1 MEGGSH
7 RWQLGAVR
15 IARLPDHQTELF
27 GEFLVPEFTPDNVRR
42 ELGWLAPHFAAPDGR
57 IGLSF
62 HSMLVESDGRR
73 IVIDTCMGNH
83 KPRPAPLWDAQLGW
97 HLRRGDYLERLA
109 AAGFAREAVDLVVLT
124 HLHGDHVGWNTMLDA
139 DGRWVPTFPNARYLI
154 VRDEWQF
161 WSRSDDPHFRIP
173 LEDSVRPVVE
183 AGMVEW
189 VDTRHRIDRH
199 LRLEPTPGHTHAHVS
214 VVIESGDALAITTGD
229 LIHHPLQCAYPE
241 WNCRFDLDPA
251 QARATRREFIRR
263 CARDHV
269 LVFGT
274 HFPAP
279 SAGRVVGAQG
289 AFRFVPD
296 FGIG

>member
-1 MEGGSH
+1 MDGVSH
-7 RWQLGAVR
+7 RWEVGAVR
-15 IARLPDHQTELF
+15 IGRLPDNQPTLF
-27 GEFLVPEFTPDNVRR
+27 GAFLVPEFTPDNVTR
-42 ELGWLAPHFAAPDGR
+42 ELEWLAPHFAAADGR

-62 HSMLVESDGRR
+62 HSTLIESDRRR
-73 IVIDTCMGNH
+73 IIIDTCMGND

-109 AAGFAREAVDLVVLT
+109 QAGFAREAVDLVVLT
-124 HLHGDHVGWNTMLDA
+124 HLHGDHVGWNTMLEG
-139 DGRWVPTFPNARYLI
+139 GRWIPTFPNARYLI
-154 VRDEWQF
+154 VREEWQF

-189 VDTRHRIDRH
+189 VDVNYRIDAN
-199 LRLEPTPGHTHAHVS
+199 LRLAPTPGHTHAHVS
-214 VVIESGDALAITTGD
+214 VVIESRGARVITTGD
-229 LIHHPLQCAYPE
+229 LIHHPLQCAHPD

-251 QARATRREFIRR
+251 RARATLRR
-263 CARDHV
+263 CADDRT

-279 SAGRVVGAQG
+279 SAGRVVAHRG

-296 FGIG
+296 FGLS

>member
-1 MEGGSH
+1 MDDVTH
-7 RWQLGAVR
+7 RWDVGAVR
-15 IARLPDHQTELF
+15 VARLVDHEVTLF
-27 GEFLVPEFTPDNVRR
+27 GGFLVPEFTPANVIG
-42 ELGWLAPHFAAPDGR
+42 ELEWLAPHFATADGR

-62 HSMLVESDGRR
+62 HSMLVESDGHK
-73 IVIDTCMGNH
+73 IVIDTCMGNL

-109 AAGFAREAVDLVVLT
+109 RAGFARETVDLVVLT
-124 HLHGDHVGWNTMLDA
+124 HLHGDHVGWNTMLEG
-139 DGRWVPTFPNARYLI
+139 GRWVPTFPNARYLI
-154 VRDEWQF
+154 VREEWEY

-189 VDTRHRIDRH
+189 VDTRHRIDAN

-214 VVIESGDALAITTGD
+214 VVIESGGARAITSGD
-229 LIHHPLQCAYPE
+229 LIHHPLQCAHPE

-251 QARATRREFIRR
+251 LARATRFDFIRR
-263 CARDHV
+263 CAEDRA

-279 SAGRVVGAQG
+279 SAGRIVAHRD
-289 AFRFVPD
+289 AFRFIPD
-296 FGIG
+296 FGLS